1 MDKMNGRYGF
11 VMVLLL
17 GAFVFGLSSFVGD
30 MFSDDVRNGMNAVA
44 YSPSSWSGSASGG
57 GASSVG
63 SVPVLPMHSSKHSLF
78 HHTAAVPAYTPVSHT
93 SASGA
98 TPYYI
103 YTPSHGAAASA
114 GAFAMSSADGFSLGG
129 ATEAHGVYLTSGAT
143 MQSYGGAMTGYASSS
158 ASGSVA
164 SGYST
169 SAGAVS
175 SVPFAASS
183 AQGTS
188 SVSAYSFA
196 LNTRTATSP
205 ALMQSA
211 DQTLAARTAAPARS
225 GVRKLPGLNGSGSG
239 DEWINWFDWY
249 VQQTDATGGWT
260 LTEGTYYFTEDQL
273 HAAYE
278 YWKNTQ
284 SASMPLI
291 HTYED
296 WLAWIT
302 GEGNTSRYQLT
313 KLPIGDGVC
322 VLALLAVVY
331 ALGQLRKTYKLR
343 NNTQTL

>member
-1 MDKMNGRYGF
+1 MNGRYGF

-17 GAFVFGLSSFVGD
+17 GALVWGLSSFVGD
-30 MFSDDVRNGMNAVA
+30 MFSDDVRDGMNAVA

-63 SVPVLPMHSSKHSLF
+63 SVPVLPMRSSKHSLF

-93 SASGA
+93 SAGGA
-98 TPYYI
+98 T
-103 YTPSHGAAASA
+103 ASA
-114 GAFAMSSADGFSLGG
+114 EASAMSSADGFSLGG

-143 MQSYGGAMTGYASSS
+143 VQSYGGAMTGYASSS
-158 ASGSVA
+158 ASGSVV
-164 SGYST
+164 SGYSA

-175 SVPFAASS
+175 SATFAASS
-183 AQGTS
+183 APAS
-188 SVSAYSFA
+188 LSVSAYSSA
-196 LNTRTATSP
+196 LNTRAATSP

-273 HAAYE
+273 RAAYE

-302 GEGNTSRYQLT
+302 GEGNTSCYQLT
-313 KLPIGDGVC
+313 RLPIGDGVC
-322 VLALLAVVY
+322 VLALLAALY

>member
-1 MDKMNGRYGF
+1 MNGRYSL
-11 VMVLLL
+11 VVVVLLL
-17 GAFVFGLSSFVGD
+17 GALVWGLSSFVGD
-30 MFSDDVRNGMNAVA
+30 MFSDDVREGMNAVA
-44 YSPSSWSGSASGG
+44 YSPSSWSHSASGG

-63 SVPVLPMHSSKHSLF
+63 NMPVLPMRNSKHSLF
-78 HHTAAVPAYTPVSHT
+78 HHTAAVPAYNPMSHT
-93 SASGA
+93 SASEA

-103 YTPSHGAAASA
+103 YSPSVGAASYSGAS
-114 GAFAMSSADGFSLGG
+114 AMSSADAFSLGG

-143 MQSYGGAMTGYASSS
+143 VQSYGGAMTGYASSS

-169 SAGAVS
+169 PAGTVS
-175 SVPFAASS
+175 SVPMMASS
-183 AQGTS
+183 APASS
-188 SVSAYSFA
+188 SVSAYSFS

-211 DQTLAARTAAPARS
+211 DQTLAARTSAPARS
-225 GVRKLPGLNGSGSG
+225 GVRKLPGLNGSGTG

-249 VQQTDATGGWT
+249 VKQTDATGGWT
-260 LTEGTYYFTEDQL
+260 ETEETYYFTEDQL
-273 HAAYE
+273 RAAYE

-322 VLALLAVVY
+322 VLVLLAAVY
-331 ALGQLRKTYKLR
+331 ALGQFRKTYKLR

>member
-1 MDKMNGRYGF
+1 MDKMNSRYGF

-17 GAFVFGLSSFVGD
+17 GAFVFGLSSFIGD
-30 MFSDDVRNGMNAVA
+30 IFFDDVRNGMNAVA
-44 YSPSSWSGSASGG
+44 YSPLSWSGSASGG

-63 SVPVLPMHSSKHSLF
+63 SVPVLPMHNSKHSLF

-143 MQSYGGAMTGYASSS
+143 MQSYGGVMTGYASSS

-225 GVRKLPGLNGSGSG
+225 GVRRVPGIGSTLDNWIQGLDKSGSY
-239 DEWINWFDWY
+239 WY
-249 VQQTDATGGWT
+249 GEEGGIW
-260 LTEGTYYFTEDQL
+260 YF
-273 HAAYE
+273 
-278 YWKNTQ
+278 
-284 SASMPLI
+284 
-291 HTYED
+291 YED
-296 WLAWIT
+296 ELRAVYEQAIANGDLPAGTTWDKFLQWFN
-302 GEGNTSRYQLT
+302 GQSSKYQFYSAP
-313 KLPIGDGVC
+313 LPDGVAVLC
-322 VLALLAVVY
+322 MLALVYVAFVAVKQY
-331 ALGQLRKTYKLR
+331 ASTKEDARI
-343 NNTQTL
+343 

>member
-17 GAFVFGLSSFVGD
+17 GAFVFGFSSFVGD
-30 MFSDDVRNGMNAVA
+30 MFSDDVRDGMNAVA

-63 SVPVLPMHSSKHSLF
+63 NMPILPMRSSKHSLF

-114 GAFAMSSADGFSLGG
+114 GASAMSSADGFSLGG
-129 ATEAHGVYLTSGAT
+129 ATEAHGVYLTSGA
-143 MQSYGGAMTGYASSS
+143 MVQSYGGAMTGYASSS

-164 SGYST
+164 SGYSA

-175 SVPFAASS
+175 SAAFAASS
-183 AQGTS
+183 ASASS

-196 LNTRTATSP
+196 LNTHTATSP

-211 DQTLAARTAAPARS
+211 DQTLAARTAAPGR
-225 GVRKLPGLNGSGSG
+225 RKAKGATTIDDAWTNWLETEWAGGRNDLTL
-239 DEWINWFDWY
+239 DELRALYDKMRAEDAQFAETYTWQDFLDWFGY
-249 VQQTDATGGWT
+249 RQQDDAFKW
-260 LTEGTYYFTEDQL
+260 
-273 HAAYE
+273 
-278 YWKNTQ
+278 
-284 SASMPLI
+284 
-291 HTYED
+291 
-296 WLAWIT
+296 
-302 GEGNTSRYQLT
+302 R
-313 KLPIGDGVC
+313 LPIGDGVP
-322 VLALLAVVY
+322 VLLVLSLLW
-331 ALGQLRKTYKLR
+331 LLYKRFTSEKHLA
-343 NNTQTL
+343 

>member
-30 MFSDDVRNGMNAVA
+30 MFSDEVCDGMNAVA

-63 SVPVLPMHSSKHSLF
+63 NMPVLPMRSSKHSLF

-93 SASGA
+93 SAGGA
-98 TPYYI
+98 TPYCI
-103 YTPSHGAAASA
+103 YTPSHGAASAEASTMS
-114 GAFAMSSADGFSLGG
+114 FAEGFSLGG
-129 ATEAHGVYLTSGAT
+129 ASEAHGVYLTSGAT
-143 MQSYGGAMTGYASSS
+143 VQSYGGAMTGYASSS

-164 SGYST
+164 SGYTT
-169 SAGAVS
+169 SAGTVS

-205 ALMQSA
+205 TLMQSA

-249 VQQTDATGGWT
+249 VRQTDATGGWT
-260 LTEGTYYFTEDQL
+260 LTEGIYYFTEDQL
-273 HAAYE
+273 RAAYE

-302 GEGNTSRYQLT
+302 GEGNTSCYQLT

-322 VLALLAVVY
+322 VLALLAAVY

>member
-30 MFSDDVRNGMNAVA
+30 MFSDDVRDGMNAVA

-63 SVPVLPMHSSKHSLF
+63 SVPVLPMRSSKHSLF

-114 GAFAMSSADGFSLGG
+114 GASAMSSADGFSLGG

-143 MQSYGGAMTGYASSS
+143 VQSYGGAMTGYASSS

-164 SGYST
+164 SGYSA

-175 SVPFAASS
+175 SATFAASS
-183 AQGTS
+183 SQTS
-188 SVSAYSFA
+188 STVSAYSFA

-211 DQTLAARTAAPARS
+211 DQTLAARTAAPGR
-225 GVRKLPGLNGSGSG
+225 RKANNKNTIE
-239 DEWINWFDWY
+239 D
-249 VQQTDATGGWT
+249 
-260 LTEGTYYFTEDQL
+260 TYYQWLQSNMWEYGAGANNLSEAQVRALWEALCADNEDFAL
-273 HAAYE
+273 
-278 YWKNTQ
+278 T
-284 SASMPLI
+284 
-291 HTYED
+291 HTYDEFF
-296 WLAWIT
+296 AWFMSKQ
-302 GEGNTSRYQLT
+302 NDDNFKW
-313 KLPIGDGVC
+313 KLPIGDGIPC
-322 VLALLAVVY
+322 LLLLCIGYVAFQY
-331 ALGQLRKTYKLR
+331 NKQRKI
-343 NNTQTL
+343 QQI